1 MIQTLIFDL
10 GGVIIKHQHNLMPII
25 ISEVFAISEKQGTEI
40 WHEHKDALLTGELPS
55 IDFLNKI
62 KTELSIT
69 TPIQTLLDSWT
80 TLYEHAAKGLNTE
93 LLDMISKL
101 KQAYRV
107 YLLTDTL
114 DTHHAFNDK
123 RGIYAHFDGVYASHL
138 EGKSKSQ
145 GKSAFELF
153 LKNYKLQAEH
163 CVFIDD
169 MEAYVSLAISL
180 GLQAFVYTSND
191 QLVRDLKSIG
201 VKVT

>member
-1 MIQTLIFDL
+1 MFPSGSAMVIHHVAPVGAMNGLAIQVMSLSF
-10 GGVIIKHQHNLMPII
+10 
-25 ISEVFAISEKQGTEI
+25 ISSYAADT
-40 WHEHKDALLTGELPS
+40 LLTGELPS

-69 TPIQTLLDSWT
+69 TPVSTLLDSWT
-80 TLYEHAAKGLNTE
+80 SLYEHAAKELNTQ
-93 LLDMISKL
+93 LLDVISDL
-101 KQAYRV
+101 KRTHRV

-114 DTHHAFNDK
+114 DTHHEFNER
-123 RGIYAHFDGVYASHL
+123 RGIYARFDGVYASHI

-145 GKSAFELF
+145 GKAAFELF

-180 GLQAFVYTSND
+180 GLHAFVYTSNE

-201 VKVT
+201 INIK